1 MRLHSVA
8 KMSTRVSII
17 VLNWNGKKWL
27 EKCLS
32 SILNQKISENFELLL
47 VDNNSL
53 DDSVSYVQRRFPQV
67 RVVKLNRNYGFPEGN
82 NRGLKH
88 VQGEYIVLVN
98 MDTEA
103 DDGWLM
109 KLVQAADEYKNYQ
122 ILGSIQLSR
131 IVTNPVRDLRVPYV
145 NINAFARPML
155 NFSTSELPII
165 DSLFASGGCF
175 LIRKAWLDNIGYLFD
190 PYYFFGAEDLE
201 LSLRT
206 ILVGGQIGYVTDS
219 RIVHHVGGANF
230 PSQKTSYFG
239 TRNVLLTYYKLFE
252 RKNFI
257 KIFLV
262 QIVYVIAF
270 LFLRRKK
277 RDRAYVIGMVK
288 GIVGFLSSFH
298 RYRNYQKTFA
308 KSKKRSDNYVLKRL
322 TYRGRLERLILKRVI
337 YRC

>member
-1 MRLHSVA
+1 VA

-17 VLNWNGKKWL
+17 VLNWNGKTWL

-32 SILNQKISENFELLL
+32 SILNQKISESFELLL
-47 VDNNSL
+47 VDNNSS
-53 DDSVSYVQRRFPQV
+53 DDSISYVQHRFPQV
-67 RVVKLNRNYGFPEGN
+67 KVVKLDKNYGFPEGN

-88 VQGEYIVLVN
+88 AQGEYLILVN

-109 KLVQAADEYKNYQ
+109 KLVQAADEYKDYQ
-122 ILGSIQLSR
+122 ILCSIQLPR
-131 IVTNPVRDLRVPYV
+131 IVRNPVKDSRCPYMNV
-145 NINAFARPML
+145 NAFARPML
-155 NFSTSELPII
+155 NFSISELPII

-206 ILVGGQIGYVTDS
+206 ILVGGQIGYVRDS
-219 RIVHHVGGANF
+219 RIAHYVGGANF
-230 PSQKTSYFG
+230 SSQRTSYFG

-252 RKNFI
+252 QKNFI

-270 LFLRRKK
+270 LFARRKQ
-277 RDRAYVIGMVK
+277 RDRACVIGMVK
-288 GIVGFLSSFH
+288 GIAGFLSSFH
-298 RYRNYQKTFA
+298 LYRNYQKAFA
-308 KSKKRSDNYVLKRL
+308 KSKKRNDSYVFKRL
-322 TYRGRLERLILKRVI
+322 TIRGRLEKIILKKVI